1 MSCPS
6 GSSKA
11 RPATA
16 SAIQTKSTGR
26 REDQT
31 TTLRGRQI
39 QSPQRCQKAGCAE
52 TDKTTGTSHPA
63 WRRRARWSA
72 GRGVRWGAARGAR
85 MESKKVGRCA
95 DIGRECSALRA
106 TVVRVRRE
114 AQGGWWCSRFTGP
127 SKACGWHTGLP
138 RVGMSPGLCGL
149 PWGRHVGL
157 GASAAGSPGQS
168 QDLGGAIYR
177 VFSLYSTHRIGAA
190 CSDF

>member
-1 MSCPS
+1 MSCPAAAAKPDPPRPVQSRQSPQGGARTRRPHS
-6 GSSKA
+6 G
-11 RPATA
+11 
-16 SAIQTKSTGR
+16 
-26 REDQT
+26 
-31 TTLRGRQI
+31 GRQI
-39 QSPQRCQKAGCAE
+39 QSPQRCQKAGCAD

-138 RVGMSPGLCGL
+138 RVGMSPGLYGL
-149 PWGRHVGL
+149 RWSRHVGL
-157 GASAAGSPGQS
+157 GASAAGSPGQP

-177 VFSLYSTHRIGAA
+177 MFSLYSTHRIGAA